1 MTGGVTP
8 SGGEILGYLVNGNE
22 GEVLELHFTRLS
34 GNLNLGLIVLSQSNE
49 LVFQASLITTNNF
62 TTQLTLPSTGDYT
75 VGVFRVDLLPP
86 EAPQPTTFQIQAVV
100 NP

>member
-22 GEVLELHFTRLS
+22 GDVLELHFTRLS
-34 GNLNLGLIVLSQSNE
+34 GNLNLGLVVLSQNNE
-49 LVFQASLITTNNF
+49 LIFQASLITTNSL
-62 TTQLTLPSTGDYT
+62 TAQLTLPSTGDYT

-86 EAPQPTTFQIQAVV
+86 DTPEPTSFQIQAVV